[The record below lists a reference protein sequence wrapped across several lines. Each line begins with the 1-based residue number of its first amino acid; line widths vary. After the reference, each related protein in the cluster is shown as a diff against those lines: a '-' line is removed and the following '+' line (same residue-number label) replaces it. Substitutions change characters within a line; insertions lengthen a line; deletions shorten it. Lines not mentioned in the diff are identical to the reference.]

1 MIKLIASDMD
11 GTLLDEHSEVPAE
24 TFGLIR
30 ELREA
35 GVHFAASSG
44 RRLDTLHEFFAPVVD
59 QMDFVASNGAQVVVS
74 GELIDREVFS
84 HIGLRRLKET
94 VDNFDCLHIALFDST
109 HLLAAVRVYDVPA
122 PEVNILKT
130 SIFCDTPEYTMDMA
144 YVLQRELGDRFVFA
158 PSGSRWIDVMQ
169 VGVSKATGIRQIM
182 EYLGIEAD
190 EVMAF
195 GDAMNDYEILRMV
208 GHPVAMGNGRYAVK
222 QIAERVIGKNTEQAV
237 QAEMRRVLEE
247 ARARA

>member
-1 MIKLIASDMD
+1 M
-11 GTLLDEHSEVPAE
+11 
-24 TFGLIR
+24 
-30 ELREA
+30 
-35 GVHFAASSG
+35 
-44 RRLDTLHEFFAPVVD
+44 
-59 QMDFVASNGAQVVVS
+59 
-74 GELIDREVFS
+74 
-84 HIGLRRLKET
+84 
-94 VDNFDCLHIALFDST
+94 
-109 HLLAAVRVYDVPA
+109 PA

-130 SIFCDTPEYTMDMA
+130 SVFCDTPEYTMDMA

-182 EYLGIEAD
+182 EYLGIGAD